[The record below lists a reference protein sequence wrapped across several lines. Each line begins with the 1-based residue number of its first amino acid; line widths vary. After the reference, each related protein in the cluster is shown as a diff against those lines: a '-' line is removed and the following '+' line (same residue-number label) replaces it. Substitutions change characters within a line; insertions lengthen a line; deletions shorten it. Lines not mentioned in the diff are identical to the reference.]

1 MVDNNNIENV
11 VVKLL
16 GKAVI
21 ELPADVKA
29 ALRAAHAKETSK
41 VGKLQL
47 AAILENIEMAES
59 KKIPMCQDT
68 GAPIFYI
75 RVGTKYKGDMTKV
88 NESIRKGVERA
99 TKEVPLRPNMVTP
112 LGRKNTKTNTG
123 MRTPYIHCTT
133 LPNADYLEITVLPK
147 GAGSENMSALF
158 MMKPTEGVAGL
169 KKYVID
175 AVSKAG
181 GKPCPPTIIGIGM
194 GGSSDIALTIAKEAL
209 MRPITERNKD
219 PEIAKLEKEL
229 LEELN
234 KTGVGPMGLGGD
246 TTVLGVNIELADVHT
261 ASLPVG
267 LNMGCWANRRATAR
281 IYDSG
286 KVEFI

>member
-1 MVDNNNIENV
+1 MDADVESIV
-11 VVKLL
+11 CKLL
-16 GKAVI
+16 EKAVI
-21 ELPADVKA
+21 ELPADVKD
-29 ALRAAHAKETSK
+29 ALRAAHERESSK
-41 VGKLQL
+41 IGKLQL

-59 KKIPMCQDT
+59 KRIPMCQDT
-68 GAPIFYI
+68 GAQIFY
-75 RVGTKYKGDMTKV
+75 VGIGTGFKGSLTGLE
-88 NESIRKGVERA
+88 ESIKRGVERA
-99 TKEVPLRPNMVTP
+99 TREVPLRPNMVTP

-123 MRTPYIHCTT
+123 MRTPYVHYS
-133 LPNADYLEITVLPK
+133 LLQGKDYLEMTVLPK

-169 KKYVID
+169 KKLVID
-175 AVSKAG
+175 AVTKAG
-181 GKPCPPTIIGIGM
+181 GKPCPPTIIGIGI

-209 MRPITERNKD
+209 MRPITERNPD
-219 PEIAKLEKEL
+219 PQIAKLEREL
-229 LEELN
+229 FEELN

-281 IYDSG
+281 IYESG
-286 KVEFI
+286 KVEFL

>member
-1 MVDNNNIENV
+1 MENV

-16 GKAVI
+16 EKAVI
-21 ELPADVKA
+21 ELPGDVKD
-29 ALRAAHAKETSK
+29 ALRAARERETSE
-41 VGKLQL
+41 VGRLQL
-47 AAILENIEMAES
+47 SAIIENIEMAES
-59 KKIPMCQDT
+59 KRIPMCQDT
-68 GAPIFYI
+68 GAPIFYL
-75 RVGTKYKGDMTKV
+75 RVGTNYKGEMKKV
-88 NESIRKGVERA
+88 NESIRRGVERA

-123 MRTPYIHCTT
+123 MRTPYVHCTT
-133 LPNADYLEITVLPK
+133 LQDADYLEITVLPK

-158 MMKPTEGVAGL
+158 MMKPTDGVAGL
-169 KKYVID
+169 KKLVVD
-175 AVSKAG
+175 AVARAG
-181 GKPCPPTIIGIGM
+181 GKPCPPTIIGIGL

-219 PEIAKLEKEL
+219 PEIAKLEREL
-229 LEELN
+229 LQELN
-234 KTGVGPMGLGGD
+234 RTGVGPMGLGGD

-281 IYDSG
+281 VYDSG
-286 KVEFI
+286 RVEFL